1 MTKIT
6 IDEVEYDTEDF
17 TELQNQIVQEI
28 MYNNNVQT
36 QLNYQ
41 SNSLRV
47 SLDLL
52 TAKLKQSLETE
63 TPEESE

>member
-1 MTKIT
+1 
-6 IDEVEYDTEDF
+6 
-17 TELQNQIVQEI
+17 
-28 MYNNNVQT
+28 
-36 QLNYQ
+36 
-41 SNSLRV
+41 LRV

>member
-28 MYNNNVQT
+28 T
-36 QLNYQ
+36 
-41 SNSLRV
+41 SG
-47 SLDLL
+47 
-52 TAKLKQSLETE
+52 
-63 TPEESE
+63 